1 MGIISVG
8 ARHNRF
14 VEGGHMLDERRT
26 TGSPVKETEGEYV
39 EFVRTGAAAVGAYH
53 CSGCGYGVTVHA
65 QLPSCPMCGGTTWE
79 QASWSPFSRIA
90 RQMQ

>member
-14 VEGGHMLDERRT
+14 VEGGHMLDERRQ
-26 TGSPVKETEGEYV
+26 TGSPVTETEGEYV
-39 EFVRTGAAAVGAYH
+39 EFVRTGASVVGAYH
-53 CSGCGYGVTVHA
+53 CSECGYGVTVHA

-79 QASWSPFSRIA
+79 QASWSPFSRVG
-90 RQMQ
+90 RLR